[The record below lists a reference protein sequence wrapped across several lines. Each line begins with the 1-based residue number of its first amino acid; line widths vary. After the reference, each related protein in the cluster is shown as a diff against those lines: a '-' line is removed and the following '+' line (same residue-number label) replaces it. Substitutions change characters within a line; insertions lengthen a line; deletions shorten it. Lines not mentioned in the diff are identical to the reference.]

1 MSRYFDWPSSL
12 KRFLRG
18 DTARAEDVNAALD
31 QLSAGLDTLDQ
42 DVDRA
47 IKAPL
52 GESLDLNIPAAQ
64 RAGKVLAFDANG
76 APIVM
81 TGGWRWRGD
90 WLTATQYDPTDMFRD
105 PISKNIY
112 ATVVGHVSSSVA
124 TDALAGKI
132 TLAANLVDVETAKST
147 AVGAANAA
155 SISAGNAAGSAGN
168 AAGSASAAHTSELNA
183 AQSESN
189 AAAVYLS
196 VDKRYLGAKASAPTV
211 DNQGG
216 ALSAGALYFN
226 TGSLEMLSWTGSA
239 WINMVLSPHT
249 HSASQIS
256 DNSETGRAVL
266 TGTPIQGRTA
276 LNVTNAMSLT
286 YTSGRVTQITEDG
299 VATNIA
305 YNSDGTVNTI
315 SYPHAGK
322 TRTET
327 YSYTNGVPT
336 GMTAVEA

>member
-1 MSRYFDWPSSL
+1 MSRYFDWPASL

-18 DTARAEDVNAALD
+18 DTARAEDVNDALD
-31 QLSAGLDTLDQ
+31 QVSAGLDSLEQ
-42 DVDRA
+42 DVDRSV
-47 IKAPL
+47 KGPV
-52 GESLDLNIPAAQ
+52 GESLELNFAAAL
-64 RAGKVLAFDANG
+64 RAGKVLAFDALG
-76 APIVM
+76 APIVI
-81 TGGWRWRGD
+81 TAGWRWRGD

-124 TDALAGKI
+124 TDLLSAKIALSV
-132 TLAANLVDVETAKST
+132 NLVDVETAKGT
-147 AVGAANAA
+147 AVSAANAA
-155 SISAGNAAGSAGN
+155 AISAGNAS
-168 AAGSASAAHTSELNA
+168 GSASAAHTSELNA

-196 VDKRYLGAKASAPTV
+196 LDKRYLGAKASAPAV

-226 TGSLEMLSWTGSA
+226 TGSLEMFSWTGSA
-239 WINMVLSPHT
+239 WINTVLAPHT

-256 DNSETGRAVL
+256 DSSETGRAVL

-286 YTSGRVTQITEDG
+286 YTSDRVTQITEDS
-299 VATNIA
+299 VDTTIT
-305 YNSDGTVNTI
+305 YNGDETVNTI
-315 SYPHAGK
+315 SYPHGGK

-327 YSYTNGVPT
+327 YSYTNGAPT
-336 GMTAVEA
+336 GMTATEA

>member
-1 MSRYFDWPSSL
+1 MSRYFDWPASL

-18 DTARAEDVNAALD
+18 DTARAEDVNEALD
-31 QLSAGLDTLDQ
+31 QVSAGLDSLEQ
-42 DVDRA
+42 DVDRSV
-47 IKAPL
+47 KAPV
-52 GESLDLNIPAAQ
+52 GESLELSFAAAL
-64 RAGKVLAFDANG
+64 RAGKVLAFDAMG
-76 APIVM
+76 TPIVI
-81 TGGWRWRGD
+81 TAGWRWRGD

-105 PISKNIY
+105 PVSKNIY
-112 ATVVGHVSSSVA
+112 ATVVGHVSSSIA
-124 TDALAGKI
+124 TDLLSEKIALSV
-132 TLAANLVDVETAKST
+132 NLVDVETAKGT

-155 SISAGNAAGSAGN
+155 SISAGNAS
-168 AAGSASAAHTSELNA
+168 GSASAAHTSELNA

-196 VDKRYLGAKASAPTV
+196 VDKRYLGAKASAPAV

-256 DNSETGRAVL
+256 DSSATGREVL
-266 TGTPIQGRTA
+266 TGTPFQGRAA
-276 LNVTNAMSLT
+276 LGKTDAMSLT
-286 YTSGRVTQITEDG
+286 YTDGLVTKIIEDG
-299 VATNIA
+299 VETTIT
-305 YNSDGTVNTI
+305 YNSDGLPHTV
-315 SYPHAGK
+315 SFPHGSL

-327 YSYTNGVPT
+327 YSYTNGMPT
-336 GMTAVEA
+336 GMTASEA

>member
-1 MSRYFDWPSSL
+1 MSRYFDWPASL

-18 DTARAEDVNAALD
+18 DTARAEDVNDALD
-31 QLSAGLDTLDQ
+31 QVSAGLDSLEQ
-42 DVDRA
+42 DVDRSV
-47 IKAPL
+47 KAPS
-52 GESLDLNIPAAQ
+52 GESLELNFAAAL
-64 RAGKVLAFDANG
+64 RAGKVLAFDAAG
-76 APIVM
+76 APIVI
-81 TGGWRWRGD
+81 TAGWRWRGD

-105 PISKNIY
+105 PVSKNIY
-112 ATVVGHVSSSVA
+112 ATVVGHVSSSIA
-124 TDALAGKI
+124 TDLLSEKIALSV
-132 TLAANLVDVETAKST
+132 NLVDVETAKGT
-147 AVGAANAA
+147 AVSAANAA
-155 SISAGNAAGSAGN
+155 SISAGN

-256 DNSETGRAVL
+256 DSSATGREVL
-266 TGTPIQGRTA
+266 TGTPFQGRAA
-276 LNVTNAMSLT
+276 LGKTDAMSLT
-286 YTSGRVTQITEDG
+286 YTSGRMTKITEDG
-299 VATNIA
+299 VDTTITWNP
-305 YNSDGTVNTI
+305 DGTMDTV
-315 SYPHAGK
+315 SYPRGSK

-327 YSYTNGVPT
+327 FSYTAGVFT
-336 GMTAVEA
+336 GMTATEV

>member
-1 MSRYFDWPSSL
+1 MSRYFDWPASL

-18 DTARAEDVNAALD
+18 DTARAEDVNDALD
-31 QLSAGLDTLDQ
+31 QVSAGLDSLEQ
-42 DVDRA
+42 DVDRSV
-47 IKAPL
+47 KGPV
-52 GESLDLNIPAAQ
+52 GESLELSFSAAL
-64 RAGKVLAFDANG
+64 RAGKVLAFDAMG
-76 APIVM
+76 MPIVI
-81 TGGWRWRGD
+81 TAGWRWRGD

-105 PISKNIY
+105 PVSKNIY
-112 ATVVGHVSSSVA
+112 ATVVGHVSSSIA
-124 TDALAGKI
+124 TDLLSEKIALSV
-132 TLAANLVDVETAKST
+132 NLVDVETAKTT
-147 AVGAANAA
+147 AVSAANAA
-155 SISAGNAAGSAGN
+155 SISAGNAS
-168 AAGSASAAHTSELNA
+168 GSASAAHTSELNA

-256 DNSETGRAVL
+256 DSSATGREVL
-266 TGTPIQGRTA
+266 TGTPFQGRAA
-276 LNVTNAMSLT
+276 LGKTDAMSLT
-286 YTSGRVTQITEDG
+286 YTAGRVTKITEDG
-299 VATNIA
+299 VDTNIA
-305 YNSDGTVNTI
+305 YNGDGTVNTI
-315 SYPHAGK
+315 SYPRGSK

-327 YSYTNGVPT
+327 FSYTSGVLT
-336 GMTAVEA
+336 GMSASEA